1 MASEGKSSAVARVT
15 LTIEVDCSSRWGGD
29 CSLGQL
35 SKQGKEEAIGKLRTL
50 LETTRGVRIVGEP
63 SVRAIITEEQG

>member
-1 MASEGKSSAVARVT
+1 MASERKSAAVARVT
-15 LTIEVDCSSRWGGD
+15 LTIEVDCDSRWGGD

-35 SKQGKEEAIGKLRTL
+35 LKQGKDEAIGKLRKAF
-50 LETTRGVRIVGEP
+50 ETTRGVRIVGEP